1 MRFLIQYIHLNFH
14 SFLGF
19 QHGSSSSVKAI
30 MPLLATLP
38 LAIGFKFFWF
48 LIALLLYPKSKI
60 FAYQTNFREDVGKS
74 FLSVDTYIVCTPAPF
89 CRRWGGGGVEPPTK
103 FSKRGGGLR
112 GPQLLE
118 GVAGKEG
125 VTFFREGLQF
135 SHKK

>member
-1 MRFLIQYIHLNFH
+1 
-14 SFLGF
+14 
-19 QHGSSSSVKAI
+19 

-74 FLSVDTYIVCTPAPF
+74 FLSAHTYIVCTPAPF
-89 CRRWGGGGVEPPTK
+89 CRRWGGVEPPTK

-125 VTFFREGLQF
+125 VTFFRGGVAIF
-135 SHKK
+135 T